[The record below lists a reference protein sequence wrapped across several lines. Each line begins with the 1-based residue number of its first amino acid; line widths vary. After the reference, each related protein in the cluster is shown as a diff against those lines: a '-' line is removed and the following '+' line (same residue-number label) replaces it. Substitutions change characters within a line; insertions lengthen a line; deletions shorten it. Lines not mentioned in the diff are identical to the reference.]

1 MQGKNKNLKE
11 YLERL
16 LETYRMYTPYPEA
29 REHQS
34 AVNMAFVNQAAP
46 DIHWKFSHRM
56 ALPAC
61 LTPKSQPLFAFEG
74 TTNLDIPASRI
85 QELTHHL

>member
-1 MQGKNKNLKE
+1 MSLGE
-11 YLERL
+11 YLERRF
-16 LETYRMYTPYPEA
+16 EACRTYTPFDTEA
-29 REHQS
+29 RQHQS
-34 AVNMAFVNQAAP
+34 AVNMAFVNQASP